1 MEARRCNEI
10 ERKGDSQLLWR
21 HDGVGRTL
29 TTGLLDATTRLASL
43 TDGASDGCNG
53 ADGGR
58 FTARRTL
65 WSRPGLRTQWI
76 RGIAEAGHLYW
87 NKGFILVHLERRL
100 HSTNRSHLNGR
111 RIHVVRVLLVRGVLA
126 CNGVPDL
133 ALIEELR
140 LEPLAT
146 KIEDEHQHEQGDH
159 KKGRRVHYGI
169 GTKKRTAFCL
179 QRR

>member
-10 ERKGDSQLLWR
+10 ERKGDSQFLWR
-21 HDGVGRTL
+21 HDGVSRTL
-29 TTGLLDATTRLASL
+29 TTGLLAATTRLASL
-43 TDGASDGCNG
+43 TDGTWGNDG
-53 ADGGR
+53 DRTR

-65 WSRPGLRTQWI
+65 RSRPGLRTQWI

-87 NKGFILVHLERRL
+87 NKGFILVHLKGRL

-133 ALIEELR
+133 ALIEELG

-146 KIEDEHQHEQGDH
+146 KVEDEHQHEQGDH